1 MSKLAQLRERRTA
14 KAQEASELN
23 AKYPA
28 DKRMPKEDIER
39 MDALLAEIEAID
51 DEIKRETKLAQLA
64 ADEAGNQLDRIRDSA
79 TRDPA
84 HHSDHALALRTYFL
98 GGLSALSDQ
107 QRAAMH
113 SRQPEDLRQFLGSM
127 RPQGAMSTTT
137 PAEGGYTTAPEYMR
151 SLEQAMKAYG
161 GMLEVATILN
171 TATGTDLNIP
181 TTDATAEEGEI
192 VAQNGTATTG
202 ETTFGN
208 TAITTFRYSSKKL
221 AIPWELLQD
230 SFLDLEAY
238 INGLLGMRLG
248 RIGNKHW
255 TIGTGTG
262 QPRGIVV
269 GSTVGKTGTT
279 GQTLTVTYDD
289 LVDLEHSVNR
299 AYRTNAKWMFAD
311 SSLKVLR
318 KIKDADSRPMF
329 VPGYEAGNPGGA
341 PDRLLNRP
349 IVINDDVAAMAANA
363 KSILFGDLAKY
374 VVRRV
379 MDLTLFRMTDSAF
392 TLNGQVGFVAFTR
405 MGGNLVDAGGAV
417 KHYANSA
424 T

>member
-14 KAQEASELN
+14 KAKDASELN

-39 MDALLAEIEAID
+39 MDALLAEIEDID
-51 DEIKRETKLAQLA
+51 GEIKRETRLAQLA
-64 ADEAGNQLDRIRDSA
+64 GEQTDNLLDRIRDGA
-79 TRDPA
+79 TREPGR
-84 HHSDHALALRTYFL
+84 HSEHAQALRAYFL
-98 GGLSALSDQ
+98 GGLNALSDQ
-107 QRAAMH
+107 QRQAMS
-113 SRQPEDLRQFLGSM
+113 SRQTDDLRQFLGQM

-151 SLEQAMKAYG
+151 TLEAAMKAYG
-161 GMLEVATILN
+161 GMLDVATILN
-171 TATGTDLNIP
+171 TAGGADMNFP

-192 VAQNGTATTG
+192 VGQNVPATTG

-208 TAITTFRYSSKKL
+208 TGLATYRYSSKKL
-221 AIPWELLQD
+221 ALPWELLQD
-230 SFLDLEAY
+230 TFLDLEAY

-262 QPRGIVV
+262 QPRGIVTA
-269 GSTVGKTGTT
+269 STVGKTGTT

-289 LVDLEHSVNR
+289 LVDLEHSVNS
-299 AYRTNAKWMFAD
+299 AYRALAKWMFAD
-311 SSLKVLR
+311 SSLKVIR
-318 KIKDADSRPMF
+318 KIKDSEGRPMF
-329 VPGYEAGNPGGA
+329 APGYEAGNPGGA

-349 IVINDDVAAMAANA
+349 IVINDDVPAMAANA
-363 KSILFGDLAKY
+363 KSILFGDFKKY
-374 VVRRV
+374 WIRKV

-392 TLNGQVGFVAFTR
+392 TLNGQVGFVAFQR
-405 MGGNLVDAGGAV
+405 MGGNYVDVGGAV